1 MVNSGI
7 AESVEF
13 HTFTT
18 KEIKE
23 KLQKILENETYKENV
38 KKISKQFKDQK
49 EKPIDRAIWWMEWVL
64 RNPDANYLK
73 SPMLQLGL
81 FVGNA
86 YDLIAFVAFV
96 IMLILYFI
104 VKVLLILC
112 YLERKTEHV
121 KVD

>member
-1 MVNSGI
+1 MVNLGV
-7 AESVEF
+7 AESVKF
-13 HTFTT
+13 HTLTT
-18 KEIKE
+18 TEIKE
-23 KLQKILENETYKENV
+23 KLQKILENETYKDNV

-104 VKVLLILC
+104 VKLLLTLC
-112 YLERKTEHV
+112 HLKRKSYHV